1 MRRIGSNRYLLKLES
16 LATRSVMANTSGKAT
31 IRQASYPTYR
41 PLDRSKGEFRLL
53 KILPSVNRLEADAG
67 PLDFSQDPLRCELQY
82 ASFDVLAGRSSALE
96 SMKNSFAAYIWQDIR
111 RTRAND
117 AETDVGALVGSL
129 ESKFSRMLS
138 VDHDTVYEIGAERME
153 VLQELYETSKQTLEI
168 WRPEGIQLHPKS
180 FKDWLSSWIWT
191 PLSGDTNHLEE
202 ESLGYFALSYVWRDQ
217 GQVTYGT
224 DDPEIRRMVAAS
236 GLTMRQA
243 LELTDMAP
251 QMIEELCNQEGGSTD
266 DSAEI
271 VLDGVP
277 VPVGRNLEKALR
289 TLREMPEISNGTRVW
304 VDALCIN
311 QQDVQE
317 KNFEV
322 KRMGDIYGKADR
334 VVSYLGEESDQSG
347 SILEFMDAIGEV
359 MQQARV
365 LAPITL
371 GFLRNMQADMAFSMA
386 RFLMRTYFSRIWIAQ
401 EVVLGGDKSIVICG
415 TRRFSWTNL
424 LRCGTMLN
432 AGMAASASWNF
443 DMQLGWF
450 QNEKERAYCITLAD
464 LKNGITKLQM
474 LRDAQTDSRGEER
487 EKNPVA
493 RSVPASSTLW
503 FRIVSSNNATDSRD
517 LIYGIMNLLPKK
529 LTDLINVDYASPNQ
543 FVDVMRMFAEAHIRS
558 TQSLHWILH
567 RSYAA
572 FLGHQ
577 DWPTWVPNMAQRFS
591 SAHWDWTNNLDGT
604 ACPNIPYTPSFTI
617 ASDTGKHLLV
627 CKGMK
632 LDMILNATQNV
643 VTDTLHK
650 KTSLI
655 QMLADSMTNENAGE
669 VYPMMETLQNSTRKQ
684 QWLIIPERDNEV
696 TTNTNNLSTVPIAS
710 AKRYGNIEGLKA
722 ALNKCFN
729 RFGVKLVGG
738 QSIFNFPLDIS
749 KEDNLTLNQFQASR
763 EFNAPMV
770 LTFNVIRDL
779 FADLYLWGPTFRDL
793 FPAHAANVDP
803 ASFSAPEIEGLPM
816 SVARLFTT
824 FGGYV
829 GACLCNVRAG
839 DELFLLAGCSMP
851 VLLKR
856 SAAVAGAYELRG
868 GVYVPGLMAGE
879 AFYGKETPEGSFQDS
894 PDLLA

>member
-1 MRRIGSNRYLLKLES
+1 MRRIGSNRYLLKLKT

-41 PLDRSKGEFRLL
+41 PLDRSKSEFRLL
-53 KILPSVNRLEADAG
+53 KILPSANRLEADAR
-67 PLDFSQDPLRCELQY
+67 PLDFSQDPVRCELQY
-82 ASFDVLAGRSSALE
+82 ASLDVLAARFSAIESS
-96 SMKNSFAAYIWQDIR
+96 KNSISAYIFQDTR

-117 AETDVGALVGSL
+117 AETDVGALMDSL
-129 ESKFSRMLS
+129 ESQLGRMLS
-138 VDHDTVYEIGAERME
+138 VDHNTVYEIGAERLE
-153 VLQELYETSKQTLEI
+153 ALQELYEKSRQTLEV
-168 WRPEGIQLHPKS
+168 WRPEGIQLRPKS
-180 FKDWLSSWIWT
+180 FKDWLSSWVWT

-202 ESLGYFALSYVWRDQ
+202 KSLGYFALSYVWRDQ

-243 LELTDMAP
+243 LELTDMSP
-251 QMIEELCNQEGGSTD
+251 QMIEELCNQEGGSAD

-371 GFLRNMQADMAFSMA
+371 GFLQNVQADMAFSMA
-386 RFLMRTYFSRIWIAQ
+386 RFLMRTYFSRIWIVQ
-401 EVVLGGDKSIVICG
+401 EVVLGGEKSIAICG

-424 LRCGTMLN
+424 LRCGKMLN
-432 AGMAASASWNF
+432 AGMAAASWNF
-443 DMQLGWF
+443 DMQLGWI
-450 QNEKERAYCITLAD
+450 QNEEEEPYCVTLAD
-464 LKNGITKLQM
+464 LKDGITKLQM
-474 LRDAQTDSRGEER
+474 LRDARIDSRGEEG
-487 EKNPVA
+487 ENNQVA
-493 RSVPASSTLW
+493 RRVPGSSTLW
-503 FRIVSSNNATDSRD
+503 FRIASSNNATDSRD
-517 LIYGIMNLLPKK
+517 LIYGMMDLLPKK
-529 LTDLINVDYASPNQ
+529 LTDFINVDYASPNQ
-543 FVDVMRMFAEAHIRS
+543 FVDVMRMFAEAHIKS

-567 RSYAA
+567 RSYSP

-591 SAHWDWTNNLDGT
+591 SAHWDWTVNLDGI
-604 ACPNIPYTPSFTI
+604 ACPNIPCTPSFII

-650 KTSLI
+650 KMSMI
-655 QMLADSMTNENAGE
+655 HILADSMTSENAE
-669 VYPMMETLQNSTRKQ
+669 EIYPIMQNLQSSVQKQ
-684 QWLIIPERDNEV
+684 QWLIVPEGDHQL
-696 TTNTNNLSTVPIAS
+696 TTNTNNLRTVPIAS
-710 AKRYGNIEGLKA
+710 AMRYGNTEGLKA
-722 ALNKCFN
+722 ALNKCFS

-738 QSIFNFPLDIS
+738 QSIFNFPLDVS
-749 KEDNLTLNQFQASR
+749 EEDKVTLNQSQASR

-770 LTFNVIRDL
+770 QTFNVIRNL
-779 FADLYLWGPTFRDL
+779 FADLNLWGPTFRDL

-803 ASFSAPEIEGLPM
+803 ASFSAPEIEGVPM

-856 SAAVAGAYELRG
+856 SAVVAGAYELRG

-879 AFYGKETPEGSFQDS
+879 AFYGKERPRDHFKT
-894 PDLLA
+894 LLIC

>member
-1 MRRIGSNRYLLKLES
+1 MRRIGLNRYLPPLKPQ
-16 LATRSVMANTSGKAT
+16 ATRSVMANTSGKAT
-31 IRQASYPTYR
+31 IRQAAYPTYR
-41 PLDRSKGEFRLL
+41 PLDRSKSEFRLL

-67 PLDFSQDPLRCELQY
+67 PLDFSQDPVRCELQY
-82 ASFDVLAGRSSALE
+82 TSLEPLAARFSAIESS
-96 SMKNSFAAYIWQDIR
+96 KNSISAYIFQDIR

-117 AETDVGALVGSL
+117 AETDVGALLGSL
-129 ESKFSRMLS
+129 ESQFSRMVS
-138 VDHDTVYEIGAERME
+138 VDNNTVYEIGAERMD
-153 VLQELYETSKQTLEI
+153 VLQGHYETSRQTLEV

-180 FKDWLSSWIWT
+180 FKDWLSSWVWT
-191 PLSGDTNHLEE
+191 PLSGDSNYLEQK
-202 ESLGYFALSYVWRDQ
+202 SLGYFALSYVWRDQ
-217 GQVTYGT
+217 GRVTYGT

-251 QMIEELCNQEGGSTD
+251 QMIEELCNQEGRSTEQ
-266 DSAEI
+266 SAEI

-317 KNFEV
+317 KSFEV

-359 MQQARV
+359 MQQAEV

-371 GFLRNMQADMAFSMA
+371 GFLQNVQTDMAFSMA
-386 RFLMRTYFSRIWIAQ
+386 RFLMRTYFSRIWIVQ
-401 EVVLGGDKSIVICG
+401 EIVLGAEKSVAICG
-415 TRRFSWTNL
+415 TRRFSWNNL
-424 LRCGTMLN
+424 LRCGKMLN
-432 AGMAASASWNF
+432 AGMAAASWNF
-443 DMQLGWF
+443 DIQLGWI
-450 QNEKERAYCITLAD
+450 QNEEKVPYWVTLGD
-464 LKNGITKLQM
+464 LRDGITKLQM
-474 LRDAQTDSRGEER
+474 LRDAHIDSRREDGEI
-487 EKNPVA
+487 A
-493 RSVPASSTLW
+493 RRVPGSNTLW
-503 FRIVSSNNATDSRD
+503 FRIASSNNATDSRD
-517 LIYGIMNLLPKK
+517 LIYGMTNLLPKK

-543 FVDVMRMFAEAHIRS
+543 FVDVMRMFAVAHIKS
-558 TQSLHWILH
+558 TESLHWVLH
-567 RSYAA
+567 RYYTP
-572 FLGHQ
+572 FLGHN

-591 SAHWDWTNNLDGT
+591 SAHWDWTINLDGT
-604 ACPNIPYTPSFTI
+604 ACPNIPCTPSFII

-632 LDMILNATQNV
+632 LDQILDATQNV

-650 KTSLI
+650 KKSMI
-655 QMLADSMTNENAGE
+655 QMLADSMTNENAEE
-669 VYPMMETLQNSTRKQ
+669 VYPMMENLQTSARKQ
-684 QWLIIPERDNEV
+684 QWLIVPERDNEV
-696 TTNTNNLSTVPIAS
+696 TTNTNNLRRVPIAS
-710 AKRYGNIEGLKA
+710 AKRYGNIEGLKP
-722 ALNKCFN
+722 ALNKCFS
-729 RFGVKLVGG
+729 RFGVKLAGG

-749 KEDNLTLNQFQASR
+749 EEDNLTLNQFQASR

-770 LTFNVIRDL
+770 QTFNVLRNL
-779 FADLYLWGPTFRDL
+779 FADLKLWGPTLRDL

-803 ASFSAPEIEGLPM
+803 ASFSAPEIEGVPM
-816 SVARLFTT
+816 SVAHLFTT

-879 AFYGKETPEGSFQDS
+879 ALYGKERPRDHFKT
-894 PDLLA
+894 LLIC

>member
-1 MRRIGSNRYLLKLES
+1 
-16 LATRSVMANTSGKAT
+16 MANTSGKAT

-53 KILPSVNRLEADAG
+53 KILPSVNRLEADAE
-67 PLDFSQDPLRCELQY
+67 PLDFSQDPVRCQLQY
-82 ASFDVLAGRSSALE
+82 ESLDVLAASSSTLE
-96 SMKNSFAAYIWQDIR
+96 YSKNSIAAYIFQDLR

-129 ESKFSRMLS
+129 ESQFSRMLS
-138 VDHDTVYEIGAERME
+138 VDRNTTYEISTERMQ
-153 VLQELYETSKQTLEI
+153 VLQELYETSRQKLEV
-168 WRPEGIQLHPKS
+168 WRPEGIQLDPKS
-180 FKDWLSSWIWT
+180 FKEWLSSWVWT

-202 ESLGYFALSYVWRDQ
+202 KSLGYFALSYVWRDQ

-243 LELTDMAP
+243 LERTSMAP
-251 QMIEELCNQEGGSTD
+251 QAIEELCNQEGGSTD

-277 VPVGRNLEKALR
+277 LLVGRNLEKALR
-289 TLREMPEISNGTRVW
+289 TLREMPEIPNGTRVW

-322 KRMGDIYGKADR
+322 KRMGDIYRKADR

-371 GFLRNMQADMAFSMA
+371 GFLQNVQADMAFSMA
-386 RFLMRTYFSRIWIAQ
+386 RFLMRTYFSRIWIVQ
-401 EVVLGGDKSIVICG
+401 EIVLGGDKSIVICG
-415 TRRFSWTNL
+415 ARRFSWTNL
-424 LRCGTMLN
+424 LRCGKMLS

-443 DMQLGWF
+443 DMQLGWI
-450 QNEKERAYCITLAD
+450 QNKEEEPYCVTLAD
-464 LKNGITKLQM
+464 LRDGITKLQM
-474 LRDAQTDSRGEER
+474 LRDARIDSRGEKGE
-487 EKNPVA
+487 NNQVA
-493 RSVPASSTLW
+493 RRVPHSSTLW
-503 FRIVSSNNATDSRD
+503 FRIASSNNATDSRD
-517 LIYGIMNLLPKK
+517 RIYGMMDLLPKK
-529 LTDLINVDYASPNQ
+529 LTDFINVDYASPNQ
-543 FVDVMRMFAEAHIRS
+543 FVDVMRMFAEAHIKS

-567 RSYAA
+567 RSYSP

-591 SAHWDWTNNLDGT
+591 SAHWDWTVNLDGN
-604 ACPNIPYTPSFTI
+604 ACPDIPCTPSFSI

-643 VTDTLHK
+643 VTD
-650 KTSLI
+650 SLREKMSI
-655 QMLADSMTNENAGE
+655 IHHLTGSMSSENAE
-669 VYPMMETLQNSTRKQ
+669 AIHPILQALLSSVHKQ
-684 QWLIIPERDNEV
+684 QWLIVKESDNEA
-696 TTNTNNLSTVPIAS
+696 TTDSYNPITPPIAS
-710 AKRYGNIEGLKA
+710 AKRYENTEGLKA
-722 ALNKCFN
+722 ALNKCFS
-729 RFGVKLVGG
+729 RFGVKLAGG

-749 KEDNLTLNQFQASR
+749 EEDKVPLKQFQASR
-763 EFNAPMV
+763 EFDAPKWA
-770 LTFNVIRDL
+770 FNIIRDF
-779 FADLYLWGPTFRDL
+779 FADFYLWGPTFRDL

-803 ASFSAPEIEGLPM
+803 ASFSVPEIEGLPM

-856 SAAVAGAYELRG
+856 SAVVAGAYELRG

-879 AFYGKETPEGSFQDS
+879 AFYGMERPRDHFKT
-894 PDLLA
+894 LLIC